1 MFGDLSR
8 KLIPL
13 GIAAAGAYTGT
24 SMFGG
29 GSAGSIFASS
39 SLTDGWKKKLTME
52 AIKKGVKGLYKT
64 DAGTDIP
71 YSSPSYANMN
81 FDDYLMEMAASEK
94 AGTGEFPGPIKST
107 DPEAVAYA
115 WQRRLNS
122 YVGSGEI
129 T

>member
-1 MFGDLSR
+1 MFGDLFR
-8 KLIPL
+8 KLIPIGI
-13 GIAAAGAYTGT
+13 GIAGA

-29 GSAGSIFASS
+29 GGAGSIFASS
-39 SLTDGWKKKLTME
+39 SLTDKFKNKLTME

-64 DAGTDIP
+64 DEMP
-71 YSSPSYANMN
+71 YMSPSYARMD
-81 FDDYLMEMAASEK
+81 FDDYLMDLIASEK
-94 AGTGEFPGPIKST
+94 AGESEFPGPIKST

-122 YVGSGEI
+122 YIGSGEI

>member
-1 MFGDLSR
+1 MFGDFFR

-13 GIAAAGAYTGT
+13 GIAAAGAYTGA
-24 SMFGG
+24 SIYGSGG
-29 GSAGSIFASS
+29 AGNIFASS
-39 SLTDGWKKKLTME
+39 SLTEGWKKKLTME
-52 AIKKGVKGLYKT
+52 AIKRGVKGLYKT
-64 DAGTDIP
+64 DAGPDIP
-71 YSSPSYANMN
+71 YKSPSYRNMN
-81 FDDYLMEMAASEK
+81 FDDYLMELAVAEK
-94 AGTGEFPGPIKST
+94 AGEGEFPGPIKST

>member
-1 MFGDLSR
+1 MFGDLFR

-13 GIAAAGAYTGT
+13 GIAAAGAYTGA
-24 SMFGG
+24 SIYGSGG
-29 GSAGSIFASS
+29 AGNIFASS
-39 SLTDGWKKKLTME
+39 SLTEGWKKKLTME
-52 AIKKGVKGLYKT
+52 AIKKGAKSIFKGKE
-64 DAGTDIP
+64 DMP
-71 YSSPSYANMN
+71 YSSPSYRNMD
-81 FDDYLMEMAASEK
+81 FDDYLMELAVAEK
-94 AGTGEFPGPIKST
+94 AGEGEFPGPIKST

>member
-1 MFGDLSR
+1 MFGDFFR

-13 GIAAAGAYTGT
+13 GIAAAGVYTGA
-24 SMFGG
+24 SMFGSG
-29 GSAGSIFASS
+29 GAESIFASS
-39 SLTDGWKKKLTME
+39 SLTEGWKKKLTME
-52 AIKKGVKGLYKT
+52 AIKKGAKSIFKG
-64 DAGTDIP
+64 DEDMP
-71 YSSPSYANMN
+71 YSSPSYTRLN
-81 FDDYLMEMAASEK
+81 FDDYLMEMVASER